1 MENHTV
7 LIESV
12 VKSHTLGVSLKKVAK
27 KPTKV
32 VNRPKDVV
40 LSPAEK
46 DRLDIDLETSKREQA
61 GTRTP
66 GQTEKLI
73 VDLAMK
79 QYKDYQD
86 YYGDEIRHAKDDIA
100 FCIDADHWTVDG
112 KDIKAER
119 AKDYR
124 LSLTMNRAPGFIDNV
139 TGDVRQ
145 NMPRIKYSPV
155 DSKTDPKLADIYNA
169 AIRYMQSISRAH
181 RQITPAFEQ
190 ACTGGYPGWVQM
202 VTEYADNKSKEQE
215 IYIRFVPGQFGPALD
230 HNAVCMDEPGKGG
243 PKWGHIP
250 EFLTWSEFND
260 LYPEATAK
268 SWDSVKD
275 SSTDNLFTQAGVTV
289 MSYYKAVPTHDTL
302 HEFPGKDLML
312 ASSEEYRLHMEASP
326 DAKSTWSRA
335 VKDWRID
342 HYVMTGSEILAGP
355 EPWAGKFIPLIPL
368 EGKYFIDNGKK
379 KYRSIYR
386 NAKDANRIENWVLSE
401 AIGLLADEPYVGSPE
416 MIEGHETMWQ
426 TKNKKQFGF
435 LYAKPDSS
443 GGMPR
448 KEDNSQKLSGLFR
461 ALPQF
466 IDNEKALAA
475 IYNASMGAASNETS
489 GRAINARDAQSNT
502 TNFAFM
508 DNGIIAPEEYIAMQF
523 ADLFPKIYDYE
534 KTLKIMGEDDRDAG
548 EVTLNATEPNPD
560 NLGEVQ
566 TKHIFK
572 DKDGDTVEV
581 LYSNLADAR
590 FNITVEVGPGFKTQR
605 MEALDAVVRMSQGN
619 QVFSEASSGNAAA
632 LLDIPDADKIA
643 ERCEFI
649 LSKKYQG
656 IDQVGKQAGGDKVQ
670 AKIKQAVEQFQQE
683 LAPKMQQLEQNMQTT
698 NQALVQKTEENA
710 MLKAQVTQAT
720 QGMKDAARK
729 YELREMENDL
739 KLREHKLEMRE
750 SARGIVEEG
759 GNVLRENESLRQE
772 ITDLQRQIAAL
783 SESVEKLIPGGE

>member
-1 MENHTV
+1 MKK
-7 LIESV
+7 V
-12 VKSHTLGVSLKKVAK
+12 VK
-27 KPTKV
+27 KPKKV
-32 VNRPKDVV
+32 VNRPNDVS
-40 LSPAEK
+40 LSGPEK
-46 DRLDIDLETSKREQA
+46 ARLDIELETSKGEQA

-79 QYKDYQD
+79 QYKEYHDE
-86 YYGDEIRHAKDDIA
+86 YGDEIKQAKDDIA
-100 FCIDADHWTVDG
+100 FCVDSDHWTVDG

-155 DSKTDPKLADIYNA
+155 DSKTDPKLADIYNSA
-169 AIRYMQSISRAH
+169 VRYMQSISRAH

-190 ACTGGYPGWVQM
+190 ACTGGYPGWVQLI
-202 VTEYADNKSKEQE
+202 TDYADNRSKEQE
-215 IYIRFVPGQFGPALD
+215 IYLRFIPGQFGPALD
-230 HNAVCMDEPGKGG
+230 HNAICMDEPGKGG

-250 EFLTWSEFND
+250 EFLTWAEFND
-260 LYPEATAK
+260 LYPKATAK
-268 SWDSVKD
+268 SWDMVKERD
-275 SSTDNLFTQAGVTV
+275 GNLFTQSGVTV
-289 MSYYKAVPTHDTL
+289 MRYYKAVPTHGNL
-302 HEFPGKDLML
+302 VEFPGQELML
-312 ASSEEYRLHMEASP
+312 ESSDEYRAYMEANP
-326 DAKSTWSRA
+326 DAKPVWSRPT
-335 VKDWRID
+335 VDWRID
-342 HYVMTGSEILAGP
+342 HYVLDGSEILAGP

-368 EGKYFIDNGKK
+368 EGKWFMDNGRK
-379 KYRSIYR
+379 KYRSVYR

-401 AIGLLADEPYVGSPE
+401 TIGLLADEPYIGTPA

-426 TKNKKQFGF
+426 TKNKKQFAF
-435 LYAKPDSS
+435 MYANPDPS
-443 GGMPR
+443 GKMPQ
-448 KEDNSQKLSGLFR
+448 KEDNGQKLSGLFR

-466 IDNEKALAA
+466 IDNEKALSN
-475 IYNASMGAASNETS
+475 IYNASQGASSNETS

-502 TNFAFM
+502 TNFGFM
-508 DNGIIAPEEYIAMQF
+508 DNGIIAPSEYIAMQF

-534 KTLKIMGEDDRDAG
+534 KSLKIMGEDDRDAG

-560 NLGEVQ
+560 NLGEVR
-566 TKHIFK
+566 TKHVFK
-572 DKDGDTVEV
+572 DKNGDIVEE
-581 LYSNLADAR
+581 LYANLADAR

-605 MEALDAVVRMSQGN
+605 MESLDAVVRMSQGN
-619 QVFSEASSGNAAA
+619 PVFSEASSGNAAA

-649 LSKKYQG
+649 LSKKYPG
-656 IDQVGKQAGGDKVQ
+656 IDQVGKQGPEDKVRS
-670 AKIKQAVEQFQQE
+670 AVKQAVEQFQQQ

-698 NQALVQKTEENA
+698 NQALVEKTEENST
-710 MLKAQVTQAT
+710 LKAQVAQAM

-783 SESVEKLIPGGE
+783 AEGVDRLIQDNS